1 MIKSFFATKQW
12 VKWAYGIGALILL
25 LILAQVYITVL
36 FNDWYKEFYDI
47 LQQATTTDVSEF
59 YASLK
64 KFMYLALPY
73 IWIITLTNWVTKMYA
88 LRWREAI
95 TFNYLPR
102 WIGIINDIEGASQ
115 RIQQDTER
123 FSRIVEGLGLS
134 IVRAFMTLIAFI
146 PILWGLSSSV
156 DLPLIRDIPGSL
168 MWIALLV
175 SVGGTVISWFVGW
188 WLPGLEYNNQVVEA
202 AYRKK
207 LVKAEDD
214 HAVRGNSSLF
224 VSLFAGVKF
233 NYQKLYLHYGYFDLW
248 AITFSQFMVIV
259 PYLIMGHGLFTGL
272 ITLGVMIQV
281 SNAFSQVRESF
292 SLFIS
297 RWTTITELRSI
308 WKRLHQFEAALE
320 KRNEM

>member
-1 MIKSFFATKQW
+1 MIKSFFANKMW
-12 VKWAYGIGALILL
+12 AKWAYGVGSCILL

-36 FNDWYKEFYDI
+36 FNEWYKEFYDI

-59 YASLK
+59 YGSLK
-64 KFMYLALPY
+64 KFMWLALPY
-73 IWIITLTNWVTKMYA
+73 IWIMTLTNWVTKMYA

-102 WIGIINDIEGASQ
+102 WNGVVAEIEGASQ

-123 FSRIVEGLGLS
+123 WSRIVEGLGLQ
-134 IVRAFMTLIAFI
+134 IVRAFMTLVAFI

-156 DLPLIRDIPGSL
+156 DLPIIKDIPGSL
-168 MWIALLV
+168 MWLALLV
-175 SVGGTVISWFVGW
+175 SIGGTVISWFVGW
-188 WLPGLEYNNQVVEA
+188 WLPGLEFNNQVVEA

-207 LVKAEDD
+207 LVHAED
-214 HAVRGNSSLF
+214 HMTTRSNITLF
-224 VSLFAGVKF
+224 RDLFAGVRF

-259 PYLIMGHGLFTGL
+259 PYLIMGHGMFTGL
-272 ITLGVMIQV
+272 ITLGLMIQV
-281 SNAFSQVRESF
+281 SNAFSHVRESF

-308 WKRLHQFEAALE
+308 WKRLHQFEKALGD
-320 KRNEM
+320 